1 MSEIKGYCIQK
12 DEPNPNKPV
21 DIETK
26 VVQGHSVVF
35 DTDIEAV
42 IDSNYNIDVV
52 KYYATLMKIEMLEIQ
67 NKILNERLENA
78 LAYNEHLIRD
88 AKYHLNLGHLK
99 KMKKI
104 LLGED
109 KNEER

>member
-1 MSEIKGYCIQK
+1 MNEIKGYCIQK

-21 DIETK
+21 DIETNVIGK
-26 VVQGHSVVF
+26 NLLEHHTFEVNGITYTDTIPEGMNIGITKQQYCEYVQL
-35 DTDIEAV
+35 
-42 IDSNYNIDVV
+42 
-52 KYYATLMKIEMLEIQ
+52 KEIQ
-67 NKILNERLENA
+67 ERA